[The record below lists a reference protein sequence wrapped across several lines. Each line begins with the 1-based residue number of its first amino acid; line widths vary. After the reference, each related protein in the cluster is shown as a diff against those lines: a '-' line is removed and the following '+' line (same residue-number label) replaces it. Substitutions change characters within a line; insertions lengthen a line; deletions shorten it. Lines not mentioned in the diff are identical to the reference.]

1 MNFSRYLK
9 MQKEEYLK
17 DNASLM
23 LQIGNCWNN
32 HLIINVFFKI
42 RHKGRDRF
50 LTFCFFCNQK
60 QRKMNYKMNG
70 EEYMSN

>member
-1 MNFSRYLK
+1 

-23 LQIGNCWNN
+23 LQIGSYCNN
-32 HLIINVFFKI
+32 HLIIKFLKI

-50 LTFCFFCNQK
+50 LTFCYTKNK
-60 QRKMNYKMNG
+60 GK
-70 EEYMSN
+70 